1 MNIVRTKTSK
11 AISFLNQTQL
21 GGIKSMCS
29 RGELKQDSKLI
40 QLNSSFY
47 KKILQLCIN
56 SKAKRQGLLVHS
68 QLLENGYF
76 SNVHLA
82 TKLIIFYVKF
92 GDMLA
97 AKKVFDKMVERT
109 VVSWTAMISGYSQN
123 GFFKNALLVFSGM
136 RKAGFKGNQFSY
148 GSALKACTGLRC
160 LERGLQIQG
169 CIEKGRFVG
178 NLFVQSGLLDL
189 HAKCGNMED
198 ANRLFNGMGERDLV
212 SWNVM
217 IGGFALLG
225 FADNAFQL
233 LQEMMREGKIPDCFT
248 LGSVLRVS
256 VGGVGLM
263 MVSQVHGLINRLGFE
278 SYNVLAGS
286 LVDAYSKCG
295 SLQCASKLYRYMPAK
310 DVISCTALIT
320 SFAREGKH
328 DRDALDL
335 FKEIKSM
342 QMGMDNMIL
351 CSVLNISANVAELSL
366 GRQIHAFS
374 LKCQPSNDVAMG
386 NALIDMYAKSG
397 EIKDANKVFNE
408 MDERN
413 VISWTSL
420 IAGYGKHGY
429 GHEAIALYEKMEH
442 EGMKP
447 NDVTF
452 LSLLFAC
459 SHTGLINKGS
469 ELFNAMVSK
478 YKILPR
484 AEHLS
489 CMVDLFARGGHLEA
503 AYNLIHAM
511 NIEPTTSLWGAILG
525 ASNIYGNIYIGEAA
539 ATHLFNIDPEKSVNY
554 IALAGIYVGAGAWE
568 NAWETR
574 KLMDER
580 SAVKDPGYS
589 FLSSTKKEMVLLKA
603 H

>member
-1 MNIVRTKTSK
+1 M
-11 AISFLNQTQL
+11 
-21 GGIKSMCS
+21 M
-29 RGELKQDSKLI
+29 
-40 QLNSSFY
+40 
-47 KKILQLCIN
+47 
-56 SKAKRQGLLVHS
+56 
-68 QLLENGYF
+68 
-76 SNVHLA
+76 
-82 TKLIIFYVKF
+82 
-92 GDMLA
+92 A
-97 AKKVFDKMVERT
+97 AKKVFDKMAERT
-109 VVSWTAMISGYSQN
+109 IVSWTAMVSGFSQN
-123 GFFKNALLVFSGM
+123 GFFENALLVFSEM

-169 CIEKGRFVG
+169 CIEKGRFVR

-198 ANRLFNGMGERDLV
+198 ASRLFYGMGERDLV

-217 IGGFALLG
+217 IGGFAFQG
-225 FADNAFQL
+225 FAEDAFQL
-233 LQEMMREGKIPDCFT
+233 LREMMREGNIPDCFT
-248 LGSVLRVS
+248 LGSVLKVS
-256 VGGVGLM
+256 FGGGGLM
-263 MVSQVHGLINRLGFE
+263 KVSQVHGLITRLGFE
-278 SYNVLAGS
+278 SYNMLAGS

-295 SLQCASKLYRYMPAK
+295 SLQCAFKLYRNMPTK
-310 DVISCTALIT
+310 DIISCTALIT
-320 SFAREGKH
+320 SFAHESKH
-328 DRDALDL
+328 NIDALDL
-335 FKEIKSM
+335 FKEINSM
-342 QMGMDNMIL
+342 QLGMDNMIL
-351 CSVLNISANVAELSL
+351 CSILNICANVAELSL

-374 LKCQPSNDVAMG
+374 LKCQPTNDVAMG

-429 GHEAIALYEKMEH
+429 GHEAIALFEKMEH

-447 NDVTF
+447 NNVTF

-489 CMVDLFARGGHLEA
+489 CMVDLFARGGQLEA
-503 AYNLIHAM
+503 AYNLIHEM
-511 NIEPTTSLWGAILG
+511 NIEPNTSVWGAILG
-525 ASNIYGNIYIGEAA
+525 ASNIYGNIHIGEAA
-539 ATHLFNIDPEKSVNY
+539 ATCLFNMDPKKSVNY
-554 IALAGIYVGAGAWE
+554 IALAGMYARAGAWE

-589 FLSSTKKEMVLLKA
+589 LLSSTEKEMVLFQPY
-603 H
+603 

>member
-1 MNIVRTKTSK
+1 MQS
-11 AISFLNQTQL
+11 
-21 GGIKSMCS
+21 
-29 RGELKQDSKLI
+29 D
-40 QLNSSFY
+40 SSFY
-47 KKILQLCIN
+47 RQMLQLCIH
-56 SKAKRQGLLVHS
+56 SKSKMQALLVHS
-68 QLLENGYF
+68 QIITNGYF

-82 TKLIIFYVKF
+82 TKLIICYAKF
-92 GDMLA
+92 DDMMA
-97 AKKVFDKMVERT
+97 AKKVFDKMTERT
-109 VVSWTAMISGYSQN
+109 VVSWTAMISGFSQN
-123 GFFKNALLVFSGM
+123 GFFKNALLVFLEM

-148 GSALKACTGLRC
+148 GSTLKACTGLRC

-169 CIEKGRFVG
+169 CVEKGRFVR

-198 ANRLFNGMGERDLV
+198 ASRLFYGMGERDLV

-217 IGGFALLG
+217 IGGFAFRG
-225 FADNAFQL
+225 FAEDAFQL
-233 LQEMMREGKIPDCFT
+233 LREMMQEGKMPDCFT

-256 VGGVGLM
+256 FGDGGLM
-263 MVSQVHGLINRLGFE
+263 KVSQVHGLIARLGFE
-278 SYNVLAGS
+278 SYNMLAGS

-295 SLQCASKLYRYMPAK
+295 SLPCALKLYRNMPTK
-310 DVISCTALIT
+310 DIISCTALIT

-328 DRDALDL
+328 NRNALDL
-335 FKEIKSM
+335 FKEINSM
-342 QMGMDNMIL
+342 QLGMDNMIL
-351 CSVLNISANVAELSL
+351 CAVLNICANVAELSL

-374 LKCQPSNDVAMG
+374 LKCQPTNDVAMG
-386 NALIDMYAKSG
+386 NALIDVYAKSG
-397 EIKDANKVFNE
+397 EIDDANKVFNE

-429 GHEAIALYEKMEH
+429 GHEAIALYEKMER

-459 SHTGLINKGS
+459 SHTGLINEGL

-484 AEHLS
+484 VEHFS
-489 CMVDLFARGGHLEA
+489 CMVDLFARGGQLEA
-503 AYNLIHAM
+503 AYNLINEM
-511 NIEPTTSLWGAILG
+511 NIEPISSFWGAILG
-525 ASNIYGNIYIGEAA
+525 ASNIYGNIHIGEAA
-539 ATHLFNIDPEKSVNY
+539 ATHLFNMDPEKSVNY
-554 IALAGIYVGAGAWE
+554 IALAGMYAGAGAWE

-580 SAVKDPGYS
+580 SVVKDPGYS
-589 FLSSTKKEMVLLKA
+589 LLSSTQKNMLLVQPY
-603 H
+603 